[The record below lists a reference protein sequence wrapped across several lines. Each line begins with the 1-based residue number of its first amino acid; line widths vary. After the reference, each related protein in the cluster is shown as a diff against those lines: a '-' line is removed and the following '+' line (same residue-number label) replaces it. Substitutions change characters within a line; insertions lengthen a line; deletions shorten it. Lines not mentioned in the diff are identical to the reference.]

1 MSISKESFY
10 KNIPNNFLLSAIMII
25 IYVDYYYDK
34 YDDNDGCFD
43 DGIDFYDDSNDAF
56 NLIVIE
62 ISFNSIYDNKMSN
75 DLIRFDLV
83 FFYFVVVVVIL
94 VTILM
99 KKKQKQKDKKLI
111 FFQPK
116 TRFE

>member
-25 IYVDYYYDK
+25 IYADYYYDK

-83 FFYFVVVVVIL
+83 FFYFVVVVVL

-99 KKKQKQKDKKLI
+99 KKKT
-111 FFQPK
+111 K
-116 TRFE
+116 TKG